1 MTALNTL
8 LRLRAVERQ
17 TAARAVRVA
26 QDALQEQEQR
36 LGELHARIGAARAG
50 VDTSDAPDLAAWSA
64 WRTQSELQ
72 ARREEARRSQRARD
86 LHSAGER
93 LRVAAVDERSLE
105 VLLEQRSEQEALDE
119 RRHEMKAMDALALR
133 RAG

>member
-8 LRLRAVERQ
+8 LRLRASERQ

-26 QDALQEQEQR
+26 QDALLEQEQR
-36 LGELHARIGAARAG
+36 LGELNAAIGHARAG
-50 VDTSDAPDLAAWSA
+50 VDATSAADLAAWSA

-86 LHSAGER
+86 LHCAGER
-93 LRVAAVDERSLE
+93 LRSAAVDERSLE
-105 VLLEQRSEQEALDE
+105 VLLEQRQEIADEQERKHERKTMDE
-119 RRHEMKAMDALALR
+119 LAQRRV
-133 RAG
+133 G